1 MQAMSVCGSRIASF
15 AATIALAT
23 GIAGLTVFAQ
33 PSAASDDTAASP
45 EQVTGLHVPVTVVIL
60 EADVLTRPAKN
71 SSPSTA
77 DDTASLPEN
86 ATESHVPV
94 TVAII
99 RADQNTKAAANNLT
113 SVATESLVSSVRS
126 DGDKGIIFQFTGSL
140 PSTVHLTKSD
150 FNTQDKYYKKTLA
163 DGTVVLAWSHEFPQL
178 DGDDPAKGLQNYRYV
193 NVLGGAVWVS
203 RQPGHHFRLVYG
215 RKTPDG
221 NLPACSGAGTC
232 SARYSG
238 VLDGEIWPAN
248 VKTDST
254 VKIRGDLEISAD
266 FRGASLQGEATNITG
281 TKPGEYSPY
290 SSWPTSRFDI
300 RDGRIVD
307 EQFTATLTGLDDGTT
322 VDLAKSVSGFGGNLT
337 GEFYGPT
344 GEELGGV
351 FTATRYLDGT
361 ANDRILVGHI
371 LGKKTAGADLPISI
385 ATSRAGDASTAMSQS
400 MINSI
405 RSDGDKGVILRI
417 GGSNAQ
423 TIYLTKDEL
432 QTEDDFSYYE
442 QSPEDGTYVSLWAH
456 KTPASADDL
465 IMGLR
470 DYRHLN
476 VLGASIGIPGQ
487 DGETS
492 RMLFGQ
498 TTPSGQL
505 PACYGATDCEARY
518 TGEFAAFSWNATDS
532 SSGQRQRIRGGQFEL
547 TANLGRASLNGKITE
562 IRGQAPGGNTY
573 VSWPTSEIS
582 ISDGQI
588 ADGRF
593 NATVTGSDSATSP
606 DLAASLSD
614 YSGTMKGGFYGPSG
628 EEVGG
633 LISATRD
640 VTGTDNDRVLEGH
653 VIGKRTLLNY
663 ARFDVSPISDGVY
676 RYDFSSD
683 PRIELH
689 GSDDDVNAVF
699 ADGKG
704 NHVVRYTIDGVTRH
718 AQFAPEDLGSVLDNI
733 YTKRT
738 GDREVWFS
746 KRHSGTHMD
755 VAGFHSGTY
764 ADETS
769 DTVTEGSFGY
779 VAYGDRTDAGEM
791 PAGSATYS
799 GSMEAR
805 EWEPSPESAS
815 SSAADV
821 LRGALALTANFDRSS
836 ITGRMHSLER
846 RTSGS
851 DSDTS
856 VSGQLT
862 LSSGRMD
869 GSALTANL
877 GGLGY
882 TGSMKGAFYGPDAAE
897 VGGTLR
903 GTKSNGDMMQGFF
916 TANKD

>member
-1 MQAMSVCGSRIASF
+1 MPAIPVCGLRIASL

-33 PSAASDDTAASP
+33 PSAASGDTAASP
-45 EQVTGLHVPVTVVIL
+45 EQVTERHVPVTVVIL
-60 EADVLTRPAKN
+60 EADVLTRPAEN

-77 DDTASLPEN
+77 EDTATLPEN

-94 TVAII
+94 TVAIV

-113 SVATESLVSSVRS
+113 SVATESLVGSVRS

-150 FNTQDKYYKKTLA
+150 FTQDKYYKKTLA

-178 DGDDPAKGLQNYRYV
+178 DRDDPAKGLQDYRYV

-203 RQPGHHFRLVYG
+203 RQPGHHFRMVYG

-221 NLPACSGAGTC
+221 SLPACSGAENCT
-232 SARYSG
+232 ARYSG

-248 VKTDST
+248 VKTDAT

-266 FRGASLQGEATNITG
+266 FRGARLQGEATNITG
-281 TKPGEYSPY
+281 TEPGEYSPY

-344 GEELGGV
+344 GAELGGV

-361 ANDRILVGHI
+361 TNDRILTGHI

-405 RSDGDKGVILRI
+405 RSDGDKGVILEI
-417 GGSNAQ
+417 GGSNPQ
-423 TIYLTKDEL
+423 TIHLTKSDL
-432 QTEDDFSYYE
+432 VTSDGSPYYGIDSDDGPDVY
-442 QSPEDGTYVSLWAH
+442 LWANE
-456 KTPASADDL
+456 TPSFADDL
-465 IMGLR
+465 IKGLR

-476 VLGASIGIPGQ
+476 VLGASIWIPGQ
-487 DGETS
+487 AGESS
-492 RMLFGQ
+492 RLILGQ
-498 TTPSGQL
+498 QTPPGQL
-505 PACYGATDCEARY
+505 PACYGASDCEARY
-518 TGEFAAFSWNATDS
+518 TGNFAAFSWKATDS
-532 SSGQRQRIRGGQFEL
+532 SSDQRELISGNQFEL
-547 TANLGRASLNGKITE
+547 TADLGRATLQGEISE
-562 IRGQAPGGNTY
+562 IRGRSPGSDTY
-573 VSWPTSEIS
+573 VSWPTSQIS

-593 NATVTGSDSATSP
+593 TATVTGSDSATSP

-614 YSGTMKGGFYGPSG
+614 YSGTMKGQFYGPTG
-628 EEVGG
+628 EELGG
-633 LISATRD
+633 LVSATRD
-640 VTGTDNDRVLEGH
+640 VAGTDNDRVLEGH

-676 RYDFSSD
+676 RYDYSSD
-683 PRIELH
+683 PRIELY
-689 GSDDDVNAVF
+689 GADDNVNAVF

-746 KRHSGTHMD
+746 KRHSGAHMD
-755 VAGFHSGTY
+755 VAGFHAGTY

-821 LRGALALTANFDRSS
+821 LRGTLALTANFDRSS
-836 ITGRMHSLER
+836 ITGRMHSLKR

-882 TGSMKGAFYGPDAAE
+882 TGSMKGAFYGPDALE

-903 GTKSNGDMMQGFF
+903 GTKSTGDMLQGWF
-916 TANKD
+916 AGDKD